1 MGTQKAP
8 VADERNHSV
17 SPFATSALRTAPA
30 SDRRVAYTKT
40 VVVLGFAAGLLLSP
54 KLWISS
60 RFFPV
65 IPIVPGF
72 PPLHFPLDYICAGA
86 LFLLLCTIGVAA
98 NPRRYI
104 FGFSTLLIFLAL
116 YDQTRWQPWV
126 YLYLFVLLA
135 LSCYSWKPDDF
146 SGAENT
152 LNICRLI
159 IGATYFYSGLQK
171 LNPNFAELGIKS
183 LLGPAMAEHLPLA
196 HVWPW
201 FMAVLE
207 AGVGVALLTR
217 GFRNIAVVGAVV
229 MHLFILFSGIVLM
242 HWNSV
247 VWPWNLTMIAF
258 VVMLFWKTDFS
269 FADAVWRNPIW
280 FQKVALV
287 LFGVMPLLSFF
298 GWWDSYLSAS
308 LYSGNV
314 ALANVLMSRE
324 VRDQLPPAIQK
335 YAKEHAPNTYIL
347 VIRDWAVG
355 ELNVMPYPAERAYR
369 GIGREICRYSQNS
382 PDVVLVVR
390 DRDTLLSKAAETHDN
405 CFGAIRVLQ
414 R

>member
-8 VADERNHSV
+8 VADARNHSV
-17 SPFATSALRTAPA
+17 SPSATGALRTELTP
-30 SDRRVAYTKT
+30 DRRVAYTKT

-60 RFFPV
+60 RLFPL
-65 IPIVPGF
+65 IPIIPGLS
-72 PPLHFPLDYICAGA
+72 PLRFPLDYICAGA
-86 LFLLLCTIGVAA
+86 LFLLLCAIGLAA
-98 NPRRYI
+98 KPRPYI
-104 FGFSTLLIFLAL
+104 FGFAAMLVALAL
-116 YDQTRWQPWV
+116 HDQTRWQPWV
-126 YLYLFVLLA
+126 YLYLFILLA
-135 LSCYSWKPDDF
+135 LSCYSWKADDL

-159 IGATYFYSGLQK
+159 VGATYFYSGLQK
-171 LNPNFAELGIKS
+171 LNPNFAELGMKS
-183 LLGPAMAEHLPLA
+183 LLGPAVTAHLPMT

-201 FMAVLE
+201 IMGITE
-207 AGVGVALLTR
+207 AGIGVALLTR
-217 GFRNIAVVGAVV
+217 RFRHIAVIWAVL
-229 MHLFILFSGIVLM
+229 MHVFVLFSGIVLM

-258 VVMLFWKTDFS
+258 VILLFWKADFS
-269 FADAVWRNPIW
+269 FVDAVWRNPIW

-287 LFGVMPLLSFF
+287 LFGIMPLLSFF

-314 ALANVLMSRE
+314 AQANVLMSRK
-324 VRDQLPPAIQK
+324 VKDQLPPAIQK
-335 YAKEHAPNTYIL
+335 YAKEHAPNTYVL

-390 DRDTLLSKAAETHDN
+390 DRDTLLGKAAETHDN
-405 CFGAIRVLQ
+405 CFGGIRVLK
-414 R
+414 